1 VSRITA
7 YFDRMAPES
16 RVSRLRSA
24 HSYRFVLLLILASFI
39 FIALAPEADWT
50 RSIVVFLQSATLVVA
65 LWTSGMRRYVR
76 GSLILV
82 VLAVIA
88 AVGLLFNPGDAVL
101 AAVGLFELVLA
112 LMIAATVALGIVD
125 QGEVNTQS
133 VTGAICVYLLL
144 GLMFTFVYGAVAALG
159 TAPLFAQGTD
169 GTLSLRMYFSYT
181 TLATVGYGDYTARGN
196 LGHMLSITEALF
208 GQLYLVT
215 VVALLVSRMR
225 PRSRTG

>member
-50 RSIVVFLQSATLVVA
+50 RSVVVFLQSATLVVS
-65 LWTSGMRRYVR
+65 LWTSGMTRYVR
-76 GSLILV
+76 ASLILV

-112 LMIAATVALGIVD
+112 LMVAATVALGIVD

-144 GLMFTFVYGAVAALG
+144 GLIFTFLYGAVVALDS
-159 TAPLFAQGTD
+159 APFFSSGTD
-169 GTLSLRMYFSYT
+169 GTLALRMYFSYV